1 VKLQNGIE
9 LDADKDGVH
18 LELPQHSDGITLGLP
33 DVSELVGALIGMT
46 HALGRWEQLALVVQI
61 QEGVTGTEVKGA
73 AMD

>member
-1 VKLQNGIE
+1 VKLKNGIE
-9 LDADKDGVH
+9 LDADKSGVD
-18 LELPQHSDGITLGLP
+18 LTLPGGESIVLGLP